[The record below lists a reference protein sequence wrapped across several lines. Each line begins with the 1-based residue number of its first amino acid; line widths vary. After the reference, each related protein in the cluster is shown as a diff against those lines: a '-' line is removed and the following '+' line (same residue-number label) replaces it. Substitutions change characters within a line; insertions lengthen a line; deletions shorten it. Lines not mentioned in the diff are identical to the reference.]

1 MALRLATFG
10 HILDP
15 IFHLAKKNFIH
26 IESKLQHF
34 SLIIIL
40 PSSLWPPDSDLAL
53 ICSVGK
59 TKIQFHARIFD
70 LVLGL
75 FPLIICLFIYLFI
88 WLSSHVAA
96 IFSQFNQMTS
106 GHVRRWLHLFK
117 LHSCNVLSNIS
128 PQRQMFNDW
137 HWLISWPLTS
147 WLQSGPKTGGPRLEP
162 AVPGK
167 ETTYWSTINF

>member
-15 IFHLAKKNFIH
+15 IFHLTKKTFIH

-75 FPLIICLFIYLFI
+75 FPLIICLFIYLFGFPRMLQPSF
-88 WLSSHVAA
+88 LSLTRWHLDMFGVDSTFLNFTAVMFLATSPPRDRCLMTDTDSFLDLWHPGCSPGQRPEARDR
-96 IFSQFNQMTS
+96 SQQS
-106 GHVRRWLHLFK
+106 LEKK
-117 LHSCNVLSNIS
+117 LHID
-128 PQRQMFNDW
+128 QQ
-137 HWLISWPLTS
+137 
-147 WLQSGPKTGGPRLEP
+147 
-162 AVPGK
+162 
-167 ETTYWSTINF
+167 